1 MNHSDDPGSRLIS
14 AFSNAFQQT
23 PSGTMTVETFLHG
36 VQSGQWRRQ
45 VETVRALT
53 EPDQIKEAKKRVPAV
68 APSALFNGKR
78 GKEYVQQH
86 SGFLNLDLDSKENPG
101 IADRAARARV
111 YADQFVFAGHV
122 SVSGHGLS
130 LYVKMDPAQHEAA
143 FLQLEAYF
151 LSAWGVHVDPACK
164 DVSRLRFVSYDPAV
178 YRNTEARPFITRK
191 QRFNKDRQQARR
203 SVDRPQVRDSGQY
216 FEAILSQILAAGYDL
231 TGSHADWVKI
241 GFAIASGYN
250 EAGRQYFHEL
260 SQFHPKYKPA
270 ETDRQFTRCLQT
282 RAAGVTISTF
292 FYMAKQAGFTFK
304 QQ

>member
-1 MNHSDDPGSRLIS
+1 MRHSDPRSRLIS
-14 AFSNAFQQT
+14 VFSNAFQQT
-23 PSGTMTVETFLHG
+23 PSGTTTIETFLHG
-36 VQSGQWRRQ
+36 IQSGQWKKR
-45 VETVRALT
+45 VEDVRALT
-53 EPDQIKEAKKRVPAV
+53 DSEQIKEAKKRVPAV

-86 SGFLNLDLDSKENPG
+86 SGFLNLDLDNKENPG

-111 YADQFVFAGHV
+111 YADQYVFAGHV

-130 LYVKMDPAQHEAA
+130 LYVQIDPAQHEAA

-151 LSAWGVHVDPACK
+151 FAAWGVHVDPACK
-164 DVSRLRFVSYDPAV
+164 DVSRLRFVSYDPAL

-191 QRFNKDRQQARR
+191 KRFSQAQRPARR
-203 SVDRPQVRDSGQY
+203 LVDRPAVQDSGQH
-216 FEAILSQILAAGYDL
+216 FEAVLSQILAAGYDL
-231 TGSHADWVKI
+231 TGTYYDWVKI

-282 RAAGVTISTF
+282 REAGVTLSTF

-304 QQ
+304 